1 VSPSD
6 SGGAHFVGVAP
17 IGRAADFWLP
27 SKTGGL
33 RWAVKNPG
41 LTQLFDCANY
51 VPRFFLSPRASLSG
65 TSERFGV
72 RSGCDDDGPPRLACP
87 TGRRSFACE
96 TWLPARQAGHGSDGV
111 YDCMVI
117 PNSAFLPDKLA
128 RGRKENT
135 TFSPQKIL
143 GQYQVFNGPGLRP
156 AADKISRHAAAFGCS
171 ACFASTA
178 FRTVLSARRYPL
190 V

>member
-1 VSPSD
+1 MKTVSPSD

-72 RSGCDDDGPPRLACP
+72 GSGCDDDGLPGWLAQP
-87 TGRRSFACE
+87 EGE
-96 TWLPARQAGHGSDGV
+96 VLLVKPG
-111 YDCMVI
+111 
-117 PNSAFLPDKLA
+117 FLPGKLDTGA
-128 RGRKENT
+128 MEFT
-135 TFSPQKIL
+135 I
-143 GQYQVFNGPGLRP
+143 VW
-156 AADKISRHAAAFGCS
+156 
-171 ACFASTA
+171 
-178 FRTVLSARRYPL
+178 
-190 V
+190 